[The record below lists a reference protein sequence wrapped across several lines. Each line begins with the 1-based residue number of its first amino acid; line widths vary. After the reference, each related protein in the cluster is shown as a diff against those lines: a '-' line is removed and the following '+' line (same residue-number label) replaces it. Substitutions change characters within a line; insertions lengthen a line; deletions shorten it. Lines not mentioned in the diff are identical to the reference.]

1 MVDSEK
7 TVSCTYLIGK
17 GGEILPNAEIPAQT
31 QIIDFFEQYIV
42 GYTDDLR
49 KHGKIPPEAAIK
61 GATDKMYENCTWFQN
76 PVNCISGQRH

>member
-1 MVDSEK
+1 MVESEK

-17 GGEILPNAEIPAQT
+17 SGEILPNAEIPAQT

-49 KHGKIPPEAAIK
+49 NHGEIPPEAAI
-61 GATDKMYENCTWFQN
+61 
-76 PVNCISGQRH
+76 

>member
-1 MVDSEK
+1 M
-7 TVSCTYLIGK
+7 IGK

-49 KHGKIPPEAAIK
+49 NHGEIPPEAAIY
-61 GATDKMYENCTWFQN
+61 GATEKMYENCTWFQN
-76 PVNCISGQRH
+76 SVNCISKWSKALKLGVENSMG